1 MADKPAGW
9 DSKDFDYTDEMA
21 GYIDKLAILENS
33 IEKGFNE
40 KLNPVG
46 PMGPLKSNDPRQT
59 TVPAYD
65 DKFHEYLSLEGGE
78 NTIGYGHK
86 LTEGERK
93 RGKFSEGL
101 SKPEALNLLGEDLF
115 EAYKGAYNQYV
126 NQWPGLSFKQKEE
139 KWNKLSNDAKV
150 ALTDLNFNIGNI
162 KDYKG
167 IFKTAVKT
175 GQIEEVRTAISN
187 RGYSEETGQSNFLED
202 RNNLIIKKIGNSVR
216 SSDEASLINKWN
228 KEDNIFA

>member
-1 MADKPAGW
+1 MGYKPKEWGK
-9 DSKDFDYTDEMA
+9 SYDFTPEMLVYYA
-21 GYIDKLAILENS
+21 EVQALENS

-46 PMGPLKSNDPRQT
+46 DLGPLASTDSKQETIRVN
-59 TVPAYD
+59 D

-93 RGKFSEGL
+93 SGKFSKGL
-101 SKPEALNLLGEDLF
+101 SKPKALDLLGKDLF

-126 NQWPGLSFKQKEE
+126 NQWPRLSFKQKEE
-139 KWNKLSNDAKV
+139 KWDELSNDAKV

-175 GQIEEVRTAISN
+175 GQIEEIRNAISN
-187 RGYSEETGQSNFLED
+187 RGYKGVGQSNFLEE
-202 RNNLIIKKIGNSVR
+202 RNNLIIKKIGSSVR
-216 SSDEASLINKWN
+216 SSDETSLINNWK

>member
-1 MADKPAGW
+1 MGYKPKEWGK
-9 DSKDFDYTDEMA
+9 SYDFTPEMLVYYA
-21 GYIDKLAILENS
+21 EVQGLENS
-33 IEKGFNE
+33 IERGFNE
-40 KLNPVG
+40 KLDSTG
-46 PMGPLKSNDPRQT
+46 KIIKTD
-59 TVPAYD
+59 D
-65 DKFHEYLSLEGGE
+65 DKFHPYLSPEGGE

-93 RGKFSEGL
+93 SGKFSKGL
-101 SKPEALNLLGEDLF
+101 SKPEALNLLGKDLF

-187 RGYSEETGQSNFLED
+187 RGYSEKTGQSNFLED
-202 RNNLIIKKIGNSVR
+202 RNNLIIKKIGSSVR
-216 SSDEASLINKWN
+216 SSDETSLINKWN

>member
-1 MADKPAGW
+1 MGYKPKGW
-9 DSKDFDYTDEMA
+9 GKSFDFTPEMSVYYA
-21 GYIDKLAILENS
+21 EIQGLENS

-46 PMGPLKSNDPRQT
+46 ELGPLPSTDHRQSMIRT
-59 TVPAYD
+59 ND
-65 DKFHEYLSLEGGE
+65 DKFHEYLSIEGGE

-93 RGKFSEGL
+93 SGKFSKGL
-101 SKPEALNLLGEDLF
+101 SKPEALDVLGKDLF

-126 NQWPGLSFKQKEE
+126 NQWSGLSSEQKEK
-139 KWNKLSNDAKV
+139 KWNELSNDAKV

-175 GQIEEVRTAISN
+175 GQIEEVRTAIGN
-187 RGYSEETGQSNFLED
+187 RGYKGTGQSNFLED
-202 RNNLIIKKIGNSVR
+202 RNNLIIKKIGSSVR
-216 SSDEASLINKWN
+216 SSDETALINNWK